1 MYIVFVF
8 TSYTISEGIRVK
20 KIENGTFL
28 NEYNKYYKF
37 YIISLVVNLKGLK
50 IRGPNKPS

>member
-8 TSYTISEGIRVK
+8 TSYNISEGIRVK

-37 YIISLVVNLKGLK
+37 NKYSRKFKGVK
-50 IRGPNKPS
+50 NRRSK